1 MRWLLLLLRALH
13 ISLLIGLHGLIFI
26 GGWLR
31 LRLASR
37 PRDERLALLGRCA
50 LRLFRALGATF
61 IKVGQLLSTRGD
73 LIPGPVRTALR
84 ELQDRV
90 GPFPYA
96 KVRHAL
102 HLELGNFPE
111 RIFTELDPYPVASAS
126 VSQVHRGRLPDG
138 TEVAVKVLRPNIE
151 ATVRVDL
158 QVIRIWA
165 RLLGLLPWLRHFDP
179 RGIVDEFAH
188 AVWAQLDLRIEAANN
203 RRFTENFA
211 GDPSVFVPRLVESLC
226 TERVLCMEF
235 VHGSKL
241 LGPGWDPSQGERLAQ
256 LGCRVLLQMIF
267 VDGFVHADLHP
278 GNLIIVGRG
287 STAGSPA
294 PAGTAPDGERLYLVD
309 LGLTASLSPERR
321 QGLVRLFSAWA
332 AHDSERVAQVMLELA
347 GAAPADPEAFRQTVH
362 GLVDRYRTAAL
373 AEVQLGL
380 VFLELA
386 RVLRRQRVRLDPALT
401 MILVAI
407 AVVEGVGRE
416 VAPQLDLVREAL
428 SFFTTRG
435 AAALG

>member
-1 MRWLLLLLRALH
+1 MRWLLLFLRALH
-13 ISLLIGLHGLIFI
+13 ISLLIGLHGLIFV
-26 GGWLR
+26 GGFLR
-31 LRLASR
+31 LRLAGR

-61 IKVGQLLSTRGD
+61 IKIGQLLSTRGD
-73 LIPGPVRTALR
+73 LIPGPVRAALR

-96 KVRHAL
+96 KVRQTL

-111 RIFTELDPYPVASAS
+111 RIFSELDPYPVASAS
-126 VSQVHRGRLPDG
+126 VSQVHRGRLADG

-179 RGIVDEFAH
+179 SGIAEEFAH

-203 RRFTENFA
+203 RRFTKSFA
-211 GDPSVFVPRLVESLC
+211 GDPSVFVPRLVEALC

-235 VHGSKL
+235 VHGTKL
-241 LGPGWDPSQGERLAQ
+241 LGPGWDESRGEHLAQ

-278 GNLIIVGRG
+278 GNLIL
-287 STAGSPA
+287 
-294 PAGTAPDGERLYLVD
+294 DGERLYLVD
-309 LGLTASLSPERR
+309 LGLVAELSPERR

-347 GAAPADPEAFRQTVH
+347 GAQPADPESFRATVRD
-362 GLVDRYRTAAL
+362 LVDRYRTAAL